1 MTEHNPLAQE
11 MTAQIQ
17 LGLPGTVGKLA
28 RQLRAIDR
36 IAPQLKDGGLV
47 RRLEVDRDQPRRAV
61 GLAVAHRKI
70 NAFGGLLYGVGALA
84 HELTAEGG
92 DIAHVR
98 QVSRMDVGDMSL
110 LEADRRLKWKSYGL
124 VYDLL
129 DEMFSADELPGLV
142 ILDVPLVL
150 GRSDYAQ
157 LLADADTN
165 SLLKREID
173 ALKVRLN
180 AFWDRWID
188 RCYPFDEDGPKVV
201 SLHRGHFG
209 GLLKLIEQRERQKR
223 EGKPQPPI
231 TPDPIDSDVE
241 ELICTKWV
249 DVLSV
254 GIDRVLRGI
263 LVPEHRTAAF
273 AQDHGKLDKDAFP
286 EALVNKGRVAFH
298 TLTGLRGRPVYV
310 ETLGSPD
317 DWALRGGAS
326 ALDALAGD
334 LLALTYFDSRNAV
347 PLPLWYAQSGVEI
360 VKKKVRGRG
369 ILEFYKAE
377 TLRAMREEQVDQ
389 AWLAGWED
397 E

>member
-1 MTEHNPLAQE
+1 MSEHNPLAQE
-11 MTAQIQ
+11 ITAQIQ

-28 RQLRAIDR
+28 RQMRAIDR
-36 IAPQLKDGGLV
+36 IAPKLKDGGLV
-47 RRLEVDRDQPRRAV
+47 RPVKVDRDKPRRAV
-61 GLAVAHRKI
+61 AIAVAQRSI
-70 NAFGGLLYGVGALA
+70 NAFGGLLYGVAALA
-84 HELTAEGG
+84 HELAAKGG

-98 QVSRMDVGDMSL
+98 QVSRMDVGDMNL
-110 LEADRRLKWKSYGL
+110 LEADRRLKWKAYGL

-129 DEMFSADELPGLV
+129 DDLFEEENLPDLV
-142 ILDVPLVL
+142 ILDVPLVMS
-150 GRSDYAQ
+150 RAVYAQ
-157 LLADADTN
+157 VLSDAGSN
-165 SLLKREID
+165 AMLQREI
-173 ALKVRLN
+173 ATLKMRTD
-180 AFWDRWID
+180 AFWDRWAD
-188 RCYPFDEDGPKVV
+188 RCYPFDERGPKVV

-209 GLLKLIEQRERQKR
+209 GLLKLIERN
-223 EGKPQPPI
+223 GTDI
-231 TPDPIDSDVE
+231 SPDPIDGAVE
-241 ELICTKWV
+241 ELIRTKWV

-273 AQDHGKLDKDAFP
+273 ARDQDKLDKDAFP
-286 EALVNKGRVAFH
+286 RALVEKGRLAFH

-310 ETLGSPD
+310 ETLGAPAT
-317 DWALRGGAS
+317 WVERGGAE
-326 ALDALAGD
+326 ALDELAGD
-334 LLALTYFDSRNAV
+334 LFALTYFDSRNAV

>member
-1 MTEHNPLAQE
+1 MSEHNPLAQE

-47 RRLEVDRDQPRRAV
+47 RRLDVDRAPSRRAV
-61 GLAVAHRKI
+61 GIAVAHRKI
-70 NAFGGLLYGVGALA
+70 GAFGGLLYAIGALA
-84 HELTAEGG
+84 HELTSSGG
-92 DIAHVR
+92 DVAHIR

-110 LEADRRLKWKSYGL
+110 LEADRRLKWKSYAL

-129 DEMFSADELPGLV
+129 DELFADDDLPDLV

-157 LLADADTN
+157 LLGDDVTN
-165 SLLKREID
+165 SLLRGEIES
-173 ALKVRLN
+173 LKVRLE
-180 AFWDRWID
+180 AFWDRWAD
-188 RCYPFDEDGPKVV
+188 KCFPFDPNGPKVV

-209 GLLKLIEQRERQKR
+209 GLLKLIQRKGAE
-223 EGKPQPPI
+223 I
-231 TPDPIDSDVE
+231 SPDPIDAEIE
-241 ELICTKWV
+241 ELIRTKWV

-273 AQDHGKLDKDAFP
+273 TQDQDKLDKDAFP
-286 EALVNKGRVAFH
+286 RSLVERGRLAFH
-298 TLTGLRGRPVYV
+298 TLTGLRGQPVYV
-310 ETLGSPD
+310 ETLGSAET
-317 DWALRGGAS
+317 WVERGGAE

-334 LLALTYFDSRNAV
+334 LLALTYFDSRKAL
-347 PLPLWYAQSGVEI
+347 PLPLWYAQSAVEI
-360 VKKKVRGRG
+360 VKRKAPGGRG
-369 ILEFYKAE
+369 LLEFYKAE
-377 TLRAMREEQVDQ
+377 TLRVMREEQVDQ

>member
-1 MTEHNPLAQE
+1 MSEHNPLAQE

-47 RRLEVDRDQPRRAV
+47 RRLNVDRTPSRRAV
-61 GLAVAHRKI
+61 GIAVAHRKVG
-70 NAFGGLLYGVGALA
+70 AFGGLLYAIGALA
-84 HELTAEGG
+84 HELSACGG
-92 DIAHVR
+92 DIAHIR
-98 QVSRMDVGDMSL
+98 QVSRMDVGDISL

-129 DEMFSADELPGLV
+129 DELFSDDDLPDLV
-142 ILDVPLVL
+142 ILDVPLVV
-150 GRSDYAQ
+150 GKAAYAQ
-157 LLADADTN
+157 VLADAATN
-165 SLLKREID
+165 SLLKREIEL
-173 ALKVRLN
+173 LKVRLN
-180 AFWDRWID
+180 AFWDRWAD
-188 RCYPFDEDGPKVV
+188 RCFPFDPNGPKIV

-209 GLLKLIEQRERQKR
+209 GLLKLIERKGAEVS
-223 EGKPQPPI
+223 
-231 TPDPIDSDVE
+231 PDPIDLEVE
-241 ELICTKWV
+241 ELIRTKWV

-273 AQDHGKLDKDAFP
+273 THEDKLDKDAFP
-286 EALVNKGRVAFH
+286 RTLVDKGRLGFH
-298 TLTGLRGRPVYV
+298 TLTGLRGRPLYV
-310 ETLGSPD
+310 ETLGSAQAWVD
-317 DWALRGGAS
+317 RGGAE
-326 ALDALAGD
+326 ALDALAAD
-334 LLALTYFDSRNAV
+334 LLALTYFDSRHAV

-360 VKKKVRGRG
+360 VKKKVQGRG

-377 TLRAMREEQVDQ
+377 TLRVMREEQVDQ